1 MPAAA
6 YGVASLPV
14 ASAVPGAERPPI
26 DTQPLL
32 HGALHVELG
41 RHRHAA
47 SSPCILPTSGAP
59 WLESGGLPQSSLR
72 SHRYGELPP
81 SPSAA
86 NQRWGGCPSSPLLD
100 PCHSGQIDNMVVAT
114 ASSGRAA
121 RVCSC
126 VVLSRLA
133 ADSR

>member
-72 SHRYGELPP
+72 SHRETTTETRTMM
-81 SPSAA
+81 
-86 NQRWGGCPSSPLLD
+86 QW
-100 PCHSGQIDNMVVAT
+100 IF
-114 ASSGRAA
+114 
-121 RVCSC
+121 
-126 VVLSRLA
+126 
-133 ADSR
+133 

>member
-72 SHRYGELPP
+72 SH
-81 SPSAA
+81 
-86 NQRWGGCPSSPLLD
+86 
-100 PCHSGQIDNMVVAT
+100 SGQIDNMVVAT